1 MKIEEKITYAAIVA
15 ILSMV
20 VSGLTSILIAIFN
33 NKKSE
38 EKALRDSLTQINQ
51 LNIQY
56 PYLEN
61 IEYIKKYSKTN
72 KLKEIDMRYES
83 YCIIVFNYLERL
95 AKFCNFNF
103 EKMEKYVHVPE
114 LILPHSFWWKNLLNT
129 EFRQCGYDNKFII
142 LVDKIIKKEIR

>member
-1 MKIEEKITYAAIVA
+1 MELEKKITIAALIA
-15 ILSMV
+15 LISMV
-20 VSGLTSILIAIFN
+20 FSAITSFIIAIFN

-61 IEYIKKYSKTN
+61 TKYIRKYSK
-72 KLKEIDMRYES
+72 KKELSEKDMRYES

-95 AKFCNFNF
+95 SIFCRFNF
-103 EKMEKYVHVPE
+103 LKMEKYVHVPE
-114 LILPHSFWWKNLLNT
+114 LILPHKYWWINLLNT
-129 EFRQCGYDNKFII
+129 QFRQAGYNSKFITI
-142 LVDKIIKKEIR
+142 VDRIIREEER